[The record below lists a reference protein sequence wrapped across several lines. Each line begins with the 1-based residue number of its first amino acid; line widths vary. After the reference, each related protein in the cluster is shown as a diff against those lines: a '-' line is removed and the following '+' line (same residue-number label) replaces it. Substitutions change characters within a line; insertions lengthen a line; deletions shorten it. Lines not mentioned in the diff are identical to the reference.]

1 VTKLACI
8 FAKRLPIYHSR
19 VCQGKRLPSWVL
31 TKKNQDGYN
40 CFYFFSA
47 WVFSKEKIEMWIF
60 VFKTEIKQVLTFNLE
75 KFGHVRKDEQKIVYI
90 NIITRLKA
98 GNLAHDW

>member
-1 VTKLACI
+1 MGTI
-8 FAKRLPIYHSR
+8 FL
-19 VCQGKRLPSWVL
+19 
-31 TKKNQDGYN
+31 
-40 CFYFFSA
+40 FFFSA

-75 KFGHVRKDEQKIVYI
+75 MFGHVRKDEQKIVYI